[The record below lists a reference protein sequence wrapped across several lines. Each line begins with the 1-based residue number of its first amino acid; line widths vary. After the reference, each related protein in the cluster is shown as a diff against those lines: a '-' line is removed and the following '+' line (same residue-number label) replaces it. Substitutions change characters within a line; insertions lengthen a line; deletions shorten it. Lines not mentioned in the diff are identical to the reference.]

1 MVPESEKENIDNFVS
16 PKNGDVYFYSPER
29 LVGVDAAAGE
39 RNLYVWH
46 DGELKYVAA
55 ANVSRIQTT
64 PTDTHMA
71 FITTTRVGT
80 FDNKGF
86 AQMYTYAPDT
96 GIIRCVSCPTEG
108 KSLTGNVEGSLNGR
122 YLTEDGRT
130 FFYSPDG
137 QVPYDTNG
145 LYDVY
150 EFVDGR
156 PQLITTGTANLDS
169 TTTNSGQSRKG
180 GLIGVSADGVNAYFA
195 TYDTLVPED
204 QNGQFIKFYD
214 ARTGGGFP
222 IEVPLQPCQ
231 AADECHGPGSEPPLV
246 PTIGSTDNL
255 GGGGNAQAEE
265 SSKARPKKRKRK
277 RSHKRNHHR
286 HAQRSQGAS
295 R

>member
-1 MVPESEKENIDNFVS
+1 MPESEEPNVDNYIAS
-16 PKNGDVYFYSPER
+16 QNGDVYFYSPER

-39 RNLYVWH
+39 KNLYLWH
-46 DGELKYVAA
+46 EGELKYVTSASL
-55 ANVSRIQTT
+55 SRIQTT

-71 FITTTRVGT
+71 FITKTRVSS

-86 AQMYTYAPDT
+86 AEMYTYDPSD

-108 KSLTGNVEGSLNGR
+108 KALTGNVEGSLNGR
-122 YLTEDGRT
+122 YLTDDGRT
-130 FFYSPDG
+130 FFYSPDA
-137 QVPYDTNG
+137 QVSYDTNH

-169 TTTNSGQSRKG
+169 TTTPSGQARKG

-195 TYDTLVPED
+195 TFDTLVPED

-222 IEVPLQPCQ
+222 VEVPLQPCQ
-231 AADECHGPGSEPPLV
+231 AADECHGPGSEPPRV

-255 GGGGNAQAEE
+255 GAGGNAQPEASAEGKRK
-265 SSKARPKKRKRK
+265 SHKKKRAHKRK
-277 RSHKRNHHR
+277 HHR
-286 HAQRSQGAS
+286 HARRSQGAS